1 MAIRTQ
7 EELMTQIRA
16 RIGDD
21 NSDEALGLLEDI
33 SDTFGDLSK
42 KATPD
47 GEDWKQKYQDLDKEW
62 RDKYKARFFEG
73 SNEPPQPQSNPAS
86 DDSAATE
93 IQIADLFT

>member
-1 MAIRTQ
+1 MAVRTQ
-7 EELMTQIRA
+7 EELMTLIRA

-21 NSDEALGLLEDI
+21 TSDEALGLLEDI

-62 RDKYKARFFEG
+62 RDKYKARFFE
-73 SNEPPQPQSNPAS
+73 SSPEPTPQPGNAEG
-86 DDSAATE
+86 DSAATD